1 MWGRQRNP
9 IDQVM
14 SARRTVGPDGT
25 GESTATIS
33 RRARAVWTQALRGAR
48 EMGPPRRDRLPG
60 GLTVAD
66 VPRLLR
72 GLALLATGLETVFAP
87 GRAPDTTTDL
97 SVAATP
103 PRHSL
108 PPSATLRSGRLTAPV
123 ALLRDGIA
131 TLPPPHAP
139 GRAAMT
145 TKARQAR
152 DAARQTVT
160 TVREQVAAAPAV
172 QLVQTSGRARRMI
185 LAGLLGGGVVTLLVS
200 PLGARARARVRRAW
214 GGDGEQGT
222 MGLIQTARQ
231 GAARAAGRAR
241 QVLMNRTQAPAQLL
255 GYDVLDAS
263 GAKIGQVDNV
273 WVDDATQQLEFLGVQ
288 TSWLEVGK
296 DHLIPAATAPVD
308 IGQHTI
314 QVPYP
319 ADQVKDAPSY
329 AADAQLS
336 AADEDSVYT
345 YYGISRSTAP
355 SPTGLAGA
363 TGATGPATTS
373 GTGYARTDS
382 TGGDVRVPLTEEQLQ
397 VGTRQGE
404 AGRAHLRKIVRT
416 EQVSAPV
423 ELRREEVHVERVPVS
438 GAAVSGELPDDA
450 FQEKDIEVTVMQEE
464 PVVSKQARI
473 TGEVHMGKMPA
484 TETRTVE
491 DEVRKEDVVVDR
503 DDDTRGAR
511 S

>member
-25 GESTATIS
+25 GESTATVS
-33 RRARAVWTQALRGAR
+33 RRARAVWTQVLRGAR

-108 PPSATLRSGRLTAPV
+108 PPAATLRSGRLTAPV

-139 GRAAMT
+139 GLAAMT

-200 PLGARARARVRRAW
+200 PLGARVRRAW

-241 QVLMNRTQAPAQLL
+241 QVLMNRTQAPARLL

-263 GAKIGQVDNV
+263 GAKIGQVANV

-308 IGQHTI
+308 TGQHTI

-404 AGRAHLRKIVRT
+404 AGRAHLRKIVRM

>member
-1 MWGRQRNP
+1 
-9 IDQVM
+9 M
-14 SARRTVGPDGT
+14 S
-25 GESTATIS
+25 GERSWKSLHRIT
-33 RRARAVWTQALRGAR
+33 RAQRGAETSTQTQETR
-48 EMGPPRRDRLPG
+48 TPRGDALPVG
-60 GLTVAD
+60 IVGLTVAD

-72 GLALLATGLETVFAP
+72 GLALLATGVETVLLPRSTAGDTTVPRPAVADTVSGEDTTTLRPDARAP
-87 GRAPDTTTDL
+87 GRL
-97 SVAATP
+97 
-103 PRHSL
+103 
-108 PPSATLRSGRLTAPV
+108 
-123 ALLRDGIA
+123 
-131 TLPPPHAP
+131 P
-139 GRAAMT
+139 GRAAALQDRLSVLSAPLTPGMVAAT

-160 TVREQVAAAPAV
+160 TMREQVAAAPAV

-200 PLGARARARVRRAW
+200 PLGARARAGVRRAW

-222 MGLIQTARQ
+222 MGFIQTARQ

-241 QVLMNRTQAPAQLL
+241 QVLMNRTQAPARLL

-296 DHLIPAATAPVD
+296 DHLIPAATASVD
-308 IGQHTI
+308 TGQHTI

-345 YYGISRSTAP
+345 YYGINRSTAP

-363 TGATGPATTS
+363 IGATGPATTS

-423 ELRREEVHVERVPVS
+423 ELRCEEVHVERVPVS

-464 PVVSKQARI
+464 PVVSKQARV
-473 TGEVHMGKMPA
+473 TGEVHVGKTPA

-491 DEVRKEDVVVDR
+491 GEVRKEDVVVDR
-503 DDDTRGAR
+503 DDNTRGAR

>member
-1 MWGRQRNP
+1 MSGERSWKSLHRITRAQRGTETST
-9 IDQVM
+9 QTQET
-14 SARRTVGPDGT
+14 RTPRGDALPVGL
-25 GESTATIS
+25 
-33 RRARAVWTQALRGAR
+33 V
-48 EMGPPRRDRLPG
+48 

-72 GLALLATGLETVFAP
+72 GLALLATGVETVLLPRSTAGDTTVPRPAVADTVSGEDTTTLHPDARAP
-87 GRAPDTTTDL
+87 GRL
-97 SVAATP
+97 
-103 PRHSL
+103 
-108 PPSATLRSGRLTAPV
+108 
-123 ALLRDGIA
+123 
-131 TLPPPHAP
+131 P
-139 GRAAMT
+139 GRAAALQDRLSVLSAPLTPGMVAAT

-160 TVREQVAAAPAV
+160 TMREQVAAAPAV

-200 PLGARARARVRRAW
+200 PLGARARAGVRRAW

-222 MGLIQTARQ
+222 RGFIQTARQ
-231 GAARAAGRAR
+231 GAAGAAGRAR
-241 QVLMNRTQAPAQLL
+241 QVLMNRTQAPARLL

-296 DHLIPAATAPVD
+296 DHLIPAATASVD
-308 IGQHTI
+308 TGQHTI

-345 YYGISRSTAP
+345 YYGINRSTAP

-423 ELRREEVHVERVPVS
+423 ELRREEVHVERVPVR

-450 FQEKDIEVTVMQEE
+450 FHEKDIEVTVLQEE
-464 PVVSKQARI
+464 PVVSKQARV
-473 TGEVHMGKMPA
+473 TGEVHVGKTPA

-491 DEVRKEDVVVDR
+491 GKVRKEDVVVDR

>member
-1 MWGRQRNP
+1 
-9 IDQVM
+9 M
-14 SARRTVGPDGT
+14 S
-25 GESTATIS
+25 GERPWKSLDRIT
-33 RRARAVWTQALRGAR
+33 RAQRGAETSTQTQETR
-48 EMGPPRRDRLPG
+48 TPRGDALPVG
-60 GLTVAD
+60 LVGLTVAD

-72 GLALLATGLETVFAP
+72 GLALLATGVETVLLPRSTAGDTTVPRPAVADTVSGEDTTTLRPDARAP
-87 GRAPDTTTDL
+87 GRL
-97 SVAATP
+97 
-103 PRHSL
+103 
-108 PPSATLRSGRLTAPV
+108 
-123 ALLRDGIA
+123 
-131 TLPPPHAP
+131 P
-139 GRAAMT
+139 GRAAALQDRLSALSAPLTPGMVAAT

-222 MGLIQTARQ
+222 MGFIQTARQ

-263 GAKIGQVDNV
+263 GAKIGQVANV

-345 YYGISRSTAP
+345 YYGINRSTAP

-491 DEVRKEDVVVDR
+491 GEVRKEDVVVDR
-503 DDDTRGAR
+503 DDDTKGAR

>member
-25 GESTATIS
+25 GESTATVS

-97 SVAATP
+97 SVATTP

-108 PPSATLRSGRLTAPV
+108 PPAATLRSGRLTAPV

-172 QLVQTSGRARRMI
+172 QLVQTSGRARRTI

-200 PLGARARARVRRAW
+200 PLGARARAQVRRAW

-222 MGLIQTARQ
+222 IGLIQTAWQ

-263 GAKIGQVDNV
+263 GAKIGRVDNV

-288 TSWLEVGK
+288 TSWLGVGK

-308 IGQHTI
+308 TGQHTI

-345 YYGISRSTAP
+345 YYGINRSTAP

-464 PVVSKQARI
+464 PVVSKQARV
-473 TGEVHMGKMPA
+473 TGEVHVGKTPA

-491 DEVRKEDVVVDR
+491 SEVRKEDVVVDR
-503 DDDTRGAR
+503 DDDTKGAR

>member
-1 MWGRQRNP
+1 
-9 IDQVM
+9 M
-14 SARRTVGPDGT
+14 S
-25 GESTATIS
+25 GERSWKSLHRIT
-33 RRARAVWTQALRGAR
+33 RAQRGAETSTQTQETR
-48 EMGPPRRDRLPG
+48 TPRGDALPVG
-60 GLTVAD
+60 LVGLTVAD

-72 GLALLATGLETVFAP
+72 GLALLATGVETVLLPRSTAGDTTVPRPAVADTVSGEDTTTLRPDARAP
-87 GRAPDTTTDL
+87 GRL
-97 SVAATP
+97 
-103 PRHSL
+103 
-108 PPSATLRSGRLTAPV
+108 
-123 ALLRDGIA
+123 
-131 TLPPPHAP
+131 P
-139 GRAAMT
+139 GRAAALQDRLSVLSAPLTPGMVAAT

-160 TVREQVAAAPAV
+160 TMREQVAAAPAV

-200 PLGARARARVRRAW
+200 PLGARARAGVRRAW

-222 MGLIQTARQ
+222 MGFIQTARQ

-241 QVLMNRTQAPAQLL
+241 QVLMNRTQAPARLL

-296 DHLIPAATAPVD
+296 DHLIPAATASVD
-308 IGQHTI
+308 TGQHTI

-345 YYGISRSTAP
+345 YYGINRSTAP

-363 TGATGPATTS
+363 IGATGPATTS

-464 PVVSKQARI
+464 PVVSKQARV
-473 TGEVHMGKMPA
+473 TGEVHVGKTPA

-491 DEVRKEDVVVDR
+491 GEVRKEDVVVDR